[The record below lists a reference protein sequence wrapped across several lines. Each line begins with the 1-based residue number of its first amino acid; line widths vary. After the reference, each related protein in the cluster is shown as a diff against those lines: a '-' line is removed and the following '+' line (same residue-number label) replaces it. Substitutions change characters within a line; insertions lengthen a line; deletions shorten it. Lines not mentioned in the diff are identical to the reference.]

1 MHNGLESPH
10 KHAQC
15 QTHSNQCQVNINQ
28 CQRQR
33 SINQNKVRVRGGRA
47 NEQTREE
54 SNLHVLPC
62 ATVCTPRLAEEDGS
76 DKHLKFPSSYTWH
89 SPEIALSVDSEDSQ
103 SFGATEDLK
112 DPASISNGRSFKVS
126 N

>member
-15 QTHSNQCQVNINQ
+15 QTHSNQCQVSINQ

-33 SINQNKVRVRGGRA
+33 GINQNEVRVRGGRA

-76 DKHLKFPSSYTWH
+76 DCGPDKHLKFPSSYTWH
-89 SPEIALSVDSEDSQ
+89 SPEIALSADSEDAPSHLVQ
-103 SFGATEDLK
+103 LK
-112 DPASISNGRSFKVS
+112 T
-126 N
+126 